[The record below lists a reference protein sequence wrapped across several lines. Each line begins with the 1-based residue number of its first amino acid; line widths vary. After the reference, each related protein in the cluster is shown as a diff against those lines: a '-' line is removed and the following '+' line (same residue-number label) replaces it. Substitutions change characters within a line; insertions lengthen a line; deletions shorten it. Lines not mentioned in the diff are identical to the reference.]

1 MRPDRS
7 DIERQ
12 IHQAQQMMHH
22 PHHGMPAAPHL
33 LIADCRPFLRWT
45 GAAIH
50 HLQQPWPVPELEHGL
65 TY

>member
-1 MRPDRS
+1 
-7 DIERQ
+7 
-12 IHQAQQMMHH
+12 MMHH